1 MKRRPRERRQEL
13 IEYLVVRGFVS
24 VAEICERFGVSEMT
38 ARRDLAWLKE
48 QGLLDRVAGGA
59 TPTDMTYFRL
69 PIKARSAQF
78 AEEKVRI
85 GAKAAEFVADGD
97 HLLIDGGS
105 TTAEV
110 AHALHARSGSV
121 VTNALNVASHLV
133 AYTQWEI
140 HVLGGQLSRTSLCFS
155 DPESARLLEHIRVRT
170 FITGAEGV
178 DLRGGLT
185 VSDVREAHSK
195 RLMMQCA
202 TRTIVVADHSKL
214 GRTTLAAFADLSEIE
229 CLITGVEADPAVVE
243 SLRTVVEVMQ
253 V

>member
-1 MKRRPRERRQEL
+1 MKRRPHERKQAL
-13 IEYLVVRGFVS
+13 IEYLAARGFVS

-48 QGLLDRVAGGA
+48 AGLLDRVAGGA
-59 TPTDMTYFRL
+59 TPTDRTYFRF

-78 AEEKVRI
+78 AEEKARI
-85 GAKAAEFVADGD
+85 GAKAAEYFADGD
-97 HLLIDGGS
+97 HVLIDGGS

-110 AHALHARSGSV
+110 ARALRDKVGSV
-121 VTNALNVASHLV
+121 VTNALNVASFLVPNERMEVHL
-133 AYTQWEI
+133 
-140 HVLGGQLSRTSLCFS
+140 LGGQLSRASLCFS
-155 DPESARLLEHIRVRT
+155 DPEEERLLERIRVRT

-185 VSDVREAHSK
+185 VSDVHEAHYK
-195 RLMMQCA
+195 HLMMHCA
-202 TRTIVVADHSKL
+202 MRTIVVADHSKL
-214 GRTTLAAFADLSEIE
+214 GRTTLAAFADLSEIA

-243 SLRTVVEVMQ
+243 SLRAVVDVVQ